1 MNSHF
6 TPLAPLCSKLMRLGI
21 GLCFGALLGLT
32 AHEVLADNAKD
43 AKALFEK
50 PTREYSSA
58 PLWVWNDLLTE
69 DQIRST
75 MRDMAGQQVRQV
87 FVHPRPGLMTPYLS
101 PDWFR
106 LWNVALDEARRLDMN
121 VWIYDENSYPSG
133 FAGGFVPEQM
143 PESRGRGLSLK
154 ESDKAPEWNA
164 NLVSVYRRS
173 DSGFENVTDQAKK
186 GSLEAQG
193 RYVVASVIRA
203 GNSPWHGNR
212 CYVDLLYPGVTEKF
226 LEITMGAYKREIGRE
241 FGKRVPGVFTDEPNI
256 RPAGGYPWTEDLPVQ
271 FEKRWGYKLTDHLPS
286 LAQPVGD
293 WRRVRHNY
301 FQVLSELYAERWGK
315 PYHDYCATNHLEFTG
330 HYWDHEWP
338 NCLGVPDNMA
348 MYAWHQRPA
357 IDILMNQYQ
366 ENTHAQFGN
375 VRSVREL
382 SSVANQLGLPRTL
395 CEAYGAGGWDLRFED
410 MKRIADWLYVLGV
423 NTMDQHLSYITLR
436 GARKRDHPQ
445 SFSYHEPWWPAYHIE
460 GRYIERLTA
469 AMTRGQQ
476 VNAAL
481 IIEPTTTAWMH
492 NSEAGTAR
500 LDEVGNG
507 FFQLL
512 MDLEKSQVEY
522 DLGCEEIM
530 KNHGS
535 VKAGGLVVGQRHYGV
550 VVIPAECENLN
561 GATMDLIEKHLAAG
575 GKVLC
580 CGEVPSFVDG
590 APSKRPEQASN
601 RAGWEKMAPTAVVS
615 SLLKVQDQAGFAIQ
629 RTAGDGGILFHHR
642 RQLEDGQLLFLAN
655 TSIEKVTSGIIE
667 AGGAAGIEEWDLET
681 GKPRAYAFTVNSDAV
696 RCSFE
701 IPPAGSLLLFL
712 AKKAMTPPP
721 VAAAPVLATI
731 RPVGAPQVL
740 RKEPNVLVIDFM
752 DVRVGRE
759 SVTNTYF
766 YRANQFAFRKNG
778 MERNPWDSA
787 VQYKDEF
794 ISKKFAADSGFEV
807 AYRFTIAGDVP
818 ANLSVVI
825 EKPSLYRIECNGTL
839 ITPKNGA
846 WWLDKV
852 FGRMEIAKLARVG
865 ANVITL
871 KAMPFTIYHEL
882 EPIYVLGDFSL
893 KPVDKGFVI
902 VRETG
907 LSIAK
912 STGEAIHGNAPDGT
926 MWLSRGIGFEKDSN
940 GVMVEDRAPSLVF
953 DLGREID
960 LSGVKIWNYSE
971 SNVRDLTSRGAS
983 RVRLLALEP
992 GEENSKAR
1000 ILGEFDLAK
1009 VSGSTPG
1016 QVLKTA
1022 AQKVRI
1028 VKMEILGN
1036 HNGAVFPAKGTPP
1049 DNGFVGLAE
1058 VCFINDKGEPIKGV
1072 AIKEASSEL
1081 ASMDRKARYLV
1092 DGRGL
1097 SGMRSGWNVQGYP
1110 FYSAGVI
1117 YSEKFAIK
1125 KSKGE
1130 YRVFLPDW
1138 YGSVA
1143 EVRVNGKA
1151 AGYIAHAP
1159 WECDVTRQLRSGDN
1173 TVEVEVI
1180 GTLKNTL
1187 GPHHAGSGVGSAWPG
1202 MFQQGPEMGPPAGDK
1217 YATVGYGLFE
1227 PFVLRHVA
1235 R

>member
-1 MNSHF
+1 MLKLMGNCFRIIRRMFETPPLNKTVRPSRINTMNSHF
-6 TPLAPLCSKLMRLGI
+6 STLAFLCRQTMRLGI
-21 GLCFGALLGLT
+21 GFCAAGFLGVI
-32 AHEVLADNAKD
+32 AQDVRAENAKE
-43 AKALFEK
+43 AKAVFEK

-75 MRDMAGQQVRQV
+75 MRDLAGQQVRQV

-106 LWNVALDEARRLDMN
+106 LWKVALDEARRLDMN

-154 ESDKAPEWNA
+154 ETDKAPEWSA
-164 NLVSVYRRS
+164 DVVSVYRRN
-173 DSGFENVTDQAKK
+173 DSGFENVTEQARK

-226 LEITMGAYKREIGRE
+226 LEITMGAYKKEIGKE

-256 RPAGGYPWTEDLPVQ
+256 RPAGGFPWTDDLPQQ
-271 FEKRWGYKLTDHLPS
+271 FEQRWGYKLTDHLPS
-286 LAQPVGD
+286 LEQPVGD

-301 FQVLSELYAERWGK
+301 FQLLSELYAERWGK

-330 HYWDHEWP
+330 HYWDHDWP
-338 NCLGVPDNMA
+338 NCMGVPDNMA

-357 IDILMNQYQ
+357 IDILMNQYR
-366 ENTHAQFGN
+366 EDTHAQFGN
-375 VRSVREL
+375 VRILREL

-423 NTMDQHLSYITLR
+423 NTMDQHLSYVTLR

-481 IIEPTTTAWMH
+481 VIEPTTTAWMH
-492 NSEAGTAR
+492 NTEAGTSR
-500 LDEVGNG
+500 LNEVGQG

-512 MDLEKSQVEY
+512 MNLEKNQVEY

-535 VKAGGLVVGQRHYGV
+535 VKAGGVVVGQRQYGV
-550 VVIPAECENLN
+550 IVIPAECENLN
-561 GATMDLIEKHLAAG
+561 GATMNLIEKHLAAG
-575 GKVLC
+575 GRVLC
-580 CGEVPSFVDG
+580 CGDIPAFVDG
-590 APSKRPEQASN
+590 AASRRPTQASSRSGWKKVTAESAVSLLQNEQA
-601 RAGWEKMAPTAVVS
+601 GT
-615 SLLKVQDQAGFAIQ
+615 GFAIQ
-629 RTAGDGGILFHHR
+629 RAEGDEGILFHHR

-655 TSIEKVTSGIIE
+655 TSIEKYSSGSIV
-667 AGGAAGIEEWDLET
+667 AAGIGGIEQWDLET
-681 GKPRAYAFTVNSDAV
+681 GKSSPYAFKVNSGAARGD
-696 RCSFE
+696 FKL
-701 IPPAGSLLLFL
+701 PPAGSLLLFL
-712 AKKAMTPPP
+712 SKKAMTPPADTATP
-721 VAAAPVLATI
+721 QVLATLQ
-731 RPVGAPQVL
+731 PVGAPQVL
-740 RKEPNVLVIDFM
+740 RKEPNVLVLDYVDI
-752 DVRVGRE
+752 RAGGE
-759 SVTNTYF
+759 LLTNAYF
-766 YRANQFAFRKNG
+766 YRANQFAFKKNG

-794 ISKKFAADSGFEV
+794 ISKKFPANSGFEA
-807 AYRFTIAGDVP
+807 AYYFTIVGNVP
-818 ANLSVVI
+818 ANLAVVI
-825 EKPSLYRIECNGTL
+825 ERPDLYRIECNGKPVTE
-839 ITPKNGA
+839 KKGA
-846 WWLDKV
+846 WWLDKA
-852 FGRMEIAKLARVG
+852 FGRIPIAKYAQVG
-865 ANVITL
+865 ENVITL
-871 KAMPFTIYHEL
+871 KATPFTIYHEL

-902 VRETG
+902 APETG
-907 LSIAK
+907 LS
-912 STGEAIHGNAPDGT
+912 
-926 MWLSRGIGFEKDSN
+926 
-940 GVMVEDRAPSLVF
+940 
-953 DLGREID
+953 
-960 LSGVKIWNYSE
+960 
-971 SNVRDLTSRGAS
+971 
-983 RVRLLALEP
+983 
-992 GEENSKAR
+992 
-1000 ILGEFDLAK
+1000 
-1009 VSGSTPG
+1009 
-1016 QVLKTA
+1016 
-1022 AQKVRI
+1022 
-1028 VKMEILGN
+1028 
-1036 HNGAVFPAKGTPP
+1036 AV
-1049 DNGFVGLAE
+1049 
-1058 VCFINDKGEPIKGV
+1058 
-1072 AIKEASSEL
+1072 
-1081 ASMDRKARYLV
+1081 
-1092 DGRGL
+1092 
-1097 SGMRSGWNVQGYP
+1097 RSGWNAQGYP

-1117 YSEKFAIK
+1117 YREKFDIK
-1125 KSKGE
+1125 KPQGS
-1130 YRVFLPDW
+1130 YRVFLPEW

-1159 WECDVTRQLRSGDN
+1159 WECDVTRQLKSGAN
-1173 TVEVEVI
+1173 IVEVTVI

-1187 GPHHAGSGVGSAWPG
+1187 GPHHAGPGVGSAWPG
-1202 MFQQGPEMGPPAGDK
+1202 MFQQGPEMGPPSGDK
-1217 YATVGYGLFE
+1217 YATIGYGLFE
-1227 PFVLRHVA
+1227 PFVLRQVE

>member
-6 TPLAPLCSKLMRLGI
+6 SPLAASCSNLVRLGI
-21 GLCFGALLGLT
+21 GLCVGGFLGLI
-32 AHEVLADNAKD
+32 AQSVHADNAKE
-43 AKALFEK
+43 AKALFAK

-75 MRDMAGQQVRQV
+75 MRDLAGQQVRQV

-106 LWNVALDEARRLDMN
+106 LWKVALDEARRLDMN

-143 PESRGRGLSLK
+143 PESRGCGLSLQ
-154 ESDKAPEWNA
+154 ETDKAPDWNT
-164 NLVSVYRRS
+164 NVVSVYRNT
-173 DSGFENVTDQAKK
+173 DSGFENVTDQARK
-186 GSLEAQG
+186 GSLDAQG

-226 LEITMGAYKREIGRE
+226 LEITMGAYKKEIGSE

-256 RPAGGYPWTEDLPVQ
+256 RPAGGLPWTEDLPQQ
-271 FEKRWGYKLTDHLPS
+271 FEKRWGYPLTDHLPS

-301 FQVLSELYAERWGK
+301 FQLLSELYAARWGK
-315 PYHDYCATNHLEFTG
+315 PYHDYCATNNLEFTG
-330 HYWDHEWP
+330 HYWDHDWP

-375 VRSVREL
+375 VRILREL

-423 NTMDQHLSYITLR
+423 NTMDQHLSYVTLR

-469 AMTRGQQ
+469 ALTRGRQ

-481 IIEPTTTAWMH
+481 VIEPTTTAWMH
-492 NSEAGTAR
+492 NTEAGTSR
-500 LDEVGNG
+500 LNEVGQG

-512 MDLEKSQVEY
+512 MELEKSQVEY

-535 VKAGGLVVGQRHYGV
+535 VQTGGLVVGQRQYNV
-550 VVIPAECENLN
+550 LVLPAECENLN
-561 GATMDLIEKHLAAG
+561 SATMNLIEKHLAAG
-575 GKVLC
+575 GRVLC
-580 CGEVPSFVDG
+580 CGDIPAFVDG
-590 APSKRPEQASN
+590 AASKRPTQASIQG
-601 RAGWEKMAPTAVVS
+601 GWEKVTATSVVS
-615 SLLKVQDQAGFAIQ
+615 LLQKEQARTGFAIQ
-629 RTAGDGGILFHHR
+629 RAEGDEGILFHHR
-642 RQLEDGQLLFLAN
+642 RLLDDGQLLFLAN
-655 TSIEKVTSGIIE
+655 TSIEKYSSGSVV
-667 AGGAAGIEEWDLET
+667 AAGIGGIEQWDLQT
-681 GKPRAYAFTVNSDAV
+681 GKPRAYAFTVDSGTA
-696 RCSFE
+696 RCSFK

-712 AKKAMTPPP
+712 SKKAMTPPP
-721 VAAAPVLATI
+721 VVGAPVLTTI
-731 RPVGAPQVL
+731 QPMDAPQIL

-752 DVRVGRE
+752 DVRVE
-759 SVTNTYF
+759 SDSVTNTYF
-766 YRANQFAFRKNG
+766 YRANQFAFKKNG

-794 ISKKFAADSGFEV
+794 ISRKFAPDSGFEA
-807 AYRFTIAGDVP
+807 AYHFVIDGKAP
-818 ANLSVVI
+818 ANFSVVI
-825 EKPSLYRIECNGTL
+825 EKPDLYRIECNGAL
-839 ITPKNGA
+839 ITPKKGA
-846 WWLDKV
+846 WWLDKA
-852 FGRMEIAKLARVG
+852 FGRIEIAKLAHEG
-865 ANVITL
+865 ENVITL
-871 KAMPFTIYHEL
+871 KAAPFTIYHEL
-882 EPIYVLGDFSL
+882 EPIYLLGDFSL

-902 VRETG
+902 APERG
-907 LSIAK
+907 LVIAK
-912 STGEAIHGNAPDGT
+912 SNKDPIHENVPNGT
-926 MWLSRGIGFEKDSN
+926 MWLSQGIGFGTD
-940 GVMVEDRAPSLVF
+940 VADDRAPSLVF
-953 DLGREID
+953 DLGRETD
-960 LSGVKIWNYSE
+960 LSAVKIWNYNE
-971 SNVRDLTSRGAS
+971 SNVRDLTARGVS
-983 RVRLLALEP
+983 RVRLLALDTKP
-992 GEENSKAR
+992 FSSKAR
-1000 ILGEFDLAK
+1000 TLGEFDLARA
-1009 VSGSTPG
+1009 SGNTPG
-1016 QVLKTA
+1016 QVLKTPV
-1022 AQKVRI
+1022 QKVRY
-1028 VKMEILGN
+1028 VKMEILAN
-1036 HNGAVFPAKGTPP
+1036 HNGVVFPAKDTPS

-1058 VCFINDKGEPIKGV
+1058 VRFIDAQGEPVKGV
-1072 AIKEASSEL
+1072 AIKQASSEL
-1081 ASMDRKARYLV
+1081 ASMDRKAQYLV

-1097 SGMRSGWNVQGYP
+1097 SGVRSGWNAQGHP

-1117 YSEKFAIK
+1117 YREKFDIK
-1125 KSKGE
+1125 KTHGE
-1130 YRVFLPDW
+1130 YRVFLPEW

-1159 WECDVTRQLRSGDN
+1159 WECDVTRQLKSGAN
-1173 TVEVEVI
+1173 TVEVTVI

-1187 GPHHAGSGVGSAWPG
+1187 GPHHAGSGLGLAWPG
-1202 MFQQGPEMGPPAGDK
+1202 MFQQGPEMGPPAGNK
-1217 YATVGYGLFE
+1217 YSTVGYGLFE
-1227 PFVLRHVA
+1227 PFVLRQVA

>member
-6 TPLAPLCSKLMRLGI
+6 SPLAASCSKLVRLGI
-21 GLCFGALLGLT
+21 GFCVGGFLGLI
-32 AHEVLADNAKD
+32 AQGVHADNAKE
-43 AKALFEK
+43 AKALFAK

-106 LWNVALDEARRLDMN
+106 LWKVALDEARRLDMN

-154 ESDKAPEWNA
+154 ESDKAPDWNA
-164 NLVSVYRRS
+164 NVVSVYRNT
-173 DSGFENVTDQAKK
+173 DSGFENVTEQARK
-186 GSLEAQG
+186 GSLDSKD

-226 LEITMGAYKREIGRE
+226 LEITMGAYKKEIGSE

-256 RPAGGYPWTEDLPVQ
+256 RPAGGLPWTEDLPQQ
-271 FEKRWGYKLTDHLPS
+271 FEKRWGYRLTDHLPS

-301 FQVLSELYAERWGK
+301 FQLLSELYAERWGK
-315 PYHDYCATNHLEFTG
+315 PYHDYCATNRLEFTG

-375 VRSVREL
+375 ARIPREL

-481 IIEPTTTAWMH
+481 VIEPTTTAWMH
-492 NSEAGTAR
+492 NTEAGTSR
-500 LDEVGNG
+500 LNEVGNG

-535 VKAGGLVVGQRHYGV
+535 VQAAGLVVGQRHYGV

-561 GATMDLIEKHLAAG
+561 GATMELIEKHLAAG
-575 GKVLC
+575 GRVLA
-580 CGEVPSFVDG
+580 CGATPAFVDG
-590 APSKRPEQASN
+590 APSRRPEQAST
-601 RAGWEKMAPTAVVS
+601 RAGWQKLAPATVVS
-615 SLLKVQDQAGFAIQ
+615 SLLKDQAQAGFAIQ
-629 RTAGDGGILFHHR
+629 RAEGDEGIFFHHR

-655 TSIEKVTSGIIE
+655 TSIEKESSGTIE
-667 AGGAAGIEEWDLET
+667 VGGIAGVEEWDLQT
-681 GKPRAYAFTVNSDAV
+681 GNPRPYAFTVDSGTA
-696 RCSFE
+696 RCSFK

-712 AKKAMTPPP
+712 SKKAMTPPP
-721 VAAAPVLATI
+721 IVGAPVLTTI
-731 RPVGAPQVL
+731 QPVGAPQIL

-752 DVRVGRE
+752 DVRVGSD

-787 VQYKDEF
+787 VQFKDEF
-794 ISKKFAADSGFEV
+794 LSRKFAPDSGLEA

-825 EKPSLYRIECNGTL
+825 EKPDLYRIECNGTP
-839 ITPKNGA
+839 ITPKKGV
-846 WWLDKV
+846 WWLDKA
-852 FGRMEIAKLARVG
+852 FGQIEIAKLVHAG
-865 ANVITL
+865 ENVITL
-871 KAMPFTIYHEL
+871 KAAPFTIYHEL

-902 VRETG
+902 APETG

-912 STGEAIHGNAPDGT
+912 STVDPVHENAPNGT
-926 MWLSRGIGFEKDSN
+926 MWLSCGIGFGTDADD
-940 GVMVEDRAPSLVF
+940 DRAPSLVF
-953 DLGREID
+953 DLGRETD
-960 LSGVKIWNYSE
+960 LTAVKIWNYNE
-971 SNVRDLTSRGAS
+971 SNVRDLTSRGAN
-983 RVRLLALEP
+983 RVRLLALETS
-992 GEENSKAR
+992 EESSKAR
-1000 ILGEFDLAK
+1000 SMGEFDLAK
-1009 VSGSTPG
+1009 ATGNTPG
-1016 QVLKTA
+1016 QLLKTA
-1022 AQKVRI
+1022 VQKVRYL
-1028 VKMEILGN
+1028 KMEILGN
-1036 HNGAVFPAKGTPP
+1036 HNGVVFPAKDTPP

-1058 VCFINDKGEPIKGV
+1058 VRFIDAQGEPVKGV
-1072 AIKEASSEL
+1072 AIKHVSSEL
-1081 ASMDRKARYLV
+1081 SSMDRKAEYLV
-1092 DGRGL
+1092 NGRGL
-1097 SGMRSGWNVQGYP
+1097 AGVRSGWNSQGHP

-1117 YSEKFAIK
+1117 YREKFEIQK
-1125 KSKGE
+1125 PKGE
-1130 YRVFLPDW
+1130 YRVFLPNW

-1159 WECDVTRQLRSGDN
+1159 WECDVTRQLKSGTN
-1173 TVEVEVI
+1173 TVEVVVI

-1202 MFQQGPEMGPPAGDK
+1202 MFQQGPEMGPPAGDQ

-1227 PFVLRHVA
+1227 PFVLRQVA